1 MALNVQALLGKDSDF
16 DKVTGSREAGS
27 FLTIGS
33 KNEVKQ
39 TKAVQVD
46 LASSLINNNAYGKND
61 HKMGDDI
68 TKALNT
74 DAQTR
79 HNFLNVMA
87 NTLSSKDF
95 AKGME
100 EGFDMSEAG
109 GEASVTIL
117 DKIKATLAESGQV
130 IIGFTDDISVEKLE
144 KITGSRGLANEIVSA
159 FHENDIPVTKSNV
172 EEVVN
177 AVSQMKEVT
186 GLSDGALKYMTLNDI
201 EPTMDNIYM
210 ATHATNGQNR
220 NSRGFYEVEAAGYF
234 AQKPESLD
242 WESIKDQAGKI
253 VEDAGFSK
261 DDKVIMDKAKWMVE
275 ESIPLT
281 KENLVTVAALGELKL
296 PMSEKDVV
304 INAASSIANKR
315 PAASG
320 KVEGTESNLG
330 KAIDIYTKTRAITD
344 EDVAKVVAK
353 NEDITLKNLFDA
365 SEKSIESAEPEK
377 ASAGEGA
384 LVNNPALSQDE
395 AFLAA
400 RKSLEEVRLS
410 MTVEANLRLIDK
422 GFAIDTA
429 PITKVIEELDVAI
442 KEIGTELF
450 GKASDLVG
458 EAEPAAWAV
467 LSENAA
473 KYRLF
478 EETTSKVSELR
489 LFPAAVSG
497 RLTGTDGDT
506 LENIYNEAKTFKAR
520 FDKAELSYEAL
531 GTAPRKDMGDS
542 IRKAFRNVDDILKDL
557 GEELNEENR
566 RVVRIL
572 GYNKMEIS
580 KEKIEAVRTVDE
592 KLTRTVDR
600 LKPGAVLQMIRDGH
614 NPLKMTLDQLSQ
626 ELSDQD
632 KDGSKRDEKY
642 SRFLYKLE
650 KNNEITPEEK
660 ESYIG
665 IYRLF
670 HRLKVTDNAAIGTL
684 LETGAEMT
692 IENLLTATR
701 TMKKKEAGMDYK
713 VDDDFGGAEGRLEA
727 RNISAQIETA
737 FLYYS
742 EKADVVYANLEP
754 EKLHKA
760 SPKDDTL
767 LDELADKLEEISEE
781 KSEETLKTE
790 QTYFAEKAREARAV
804 TSRSD
809 AASLQAELS
818 EYGIEEAVENLQ
830 AMLNIRAARKGRN
843 SVWDQA
849 ERVAHLAFKEIEQEM
864 LEELQDAEDYK
875 DSYEGHLIE
884 LAEQLDEILLETA
897 ESYID
902 VRAIHLV
909 QKQISVMNKMADRG
923 TFEVPVDID
932 GRTVSMKVT
941 LKDSESGGSKVEAA
955 VETLD
960 FGHISMAMTGDE
972 SGIKGVFATSLT
984 SFDELTEFMEGAR
997 EKFINELTDK
1007 GINVDI
1013 HNVGIMYHT
1022 TNAGDAVSEGGNGFS
1037 DSRDLLRM
1045 AGIFIQALQ

>member
-27 FLTIGS
+27 FLNIGS
-33 KNEVKQ
+33 KSEIKQ

-46 LASSLINNNAYGKND
+46 LASSLVNNNAYGKND

-74 DAQTR
+74 DAQVR

-95 AKGME
+95 AEGME
-100 EGFDMSEAG
+100 EGFDMSEVS
-109 GEASVTIL
+109 GEAAVTIL

-130 IIGFTDDISVEKLE
+130 IIGFTDDISMEKLE
-144 KITGSRGLANEIVSA
+144 KITGSRGLANEIASA
-159 FHENDIPVTKSNV
+159 FKENDIPVTKSNI
-172 EEVVN
+172 EDVVN

-186 GLSDGALKYMTLNDI
+186 DLSDGALKHMTLNGL
-201 EPTMDNIYM
+201 EPTMENIYM
-210 ATHATNGQNR
+210 ANHATNGQNR
-220 NSRGFYEVEAAGYF
+220 KSAGFYEVEAAGYY
-234 AQKPESLD
+234 AQKPESID

-261 DDKVIMDKAKWMVE
+261 RDIAVMDKAKWMVE

-281 KENLVTVAALGELKL
+281 KENLVTAMALDEIKL
-296 PMSEKDVV
+296 PMSEKDIV

-315 PAASG
+315 PATSG
-320 KVEGTESNLG
+320 KVEGTENNIG
-330 KAIDIYTKTRAITD
+330 KAIDIFEKTRAITD
-344 EDVAKVVAK
+344 EDVAKVISN
-353 NEDITLKNLFDA
+353 NEDITLKNLFEAKENKAETPEPKDA
-365 SEKSIESAEPEK
+365 ENF
-377 ASAGEGA
+377 
-384 LVNNPALSQDE
+384 LVAKKQLQ
-395 AFLAA
+395 
-400 RKSLEEVRLS
+400 EVRLS
-410 MTVEANLRLIDK
+410 MSVTANLRLIDK

-429 PITKVIEELDVAI
+429 PIEEVIKELDSAI
-442 KEIGTELF
+442 KEIGSELF
-450 GKASDLVG
+450 GEKAAPVNSETG
-458 EAEPAAWAV
+458 IQ
-467 LSENAA
+467 SENSINLVDAA
-473 KYRLF
+473 GKYRLF
-478 EETTSKVSELR
+478 EETTSIVSELR
-489 LFPAAVSG
+489 FFPAAVSG
-497 RLTGTDGDT
+497 KVEGTDIDT
-506 LENIYNEAKTFKAR
+506 LQTIYDKGKDFKAR
-520 FDKAELSYEAL
+520 FERAEATYETL

-542 IRKAFRNVDDILKDL
+542 IKKAFRNVDDILKDL
-557 GEELNEENR
+557 GEEINEENR
-566 RVVRIL
+566 RVIRIL

-580 KEKIEAVRTVDE
+580 KENIETVRTVDE
-592 KLTRTVDR
+592 KLTKTVDR
-600 LKPGAVLQMIRDGH
+600 LKPGAVLQMIKDGH
-614 NPLKMTLDQLSQ
+614 NPLKMTIDELSQ

-632 KDGSKRDEKY
+632 KEGSKREEKY

-650 KNNEITPEEK
+650 KNNEISPEEK

-670 HRLKVTDNAAIGTL
+670 HRLKVTDNAAIGAL

-701 TMKKKEAGMDYK
+701 TIKKKDVGMDYK
-713 VDDDFGGAEGRLEA
+713 LNDDFGGAESKLEP
-727 RNISAQIETA
+727 RNIAAQIETA

-742 EKADVVYANLEP
+742 EKADVVYVNLEP

-760 SPKDDTL
+760 APKDDTL
-767 LDELADKLEEISEE
+767 LDELADKLKEVSAEKQEDVIKAEES
-781 KSEETLKTE
+781 
-790 QTYFAEKAREARAV
+790 YFAERAREAREV
-804 TSRSD
+804 TARSD

-830 AMLNIRAARKGRN
+830 AMLNIRAARRGRN

-849 ERVAHLAFKEIEQEM
+849 EKIAHLAFKETEQEM
-864 LEELQDAEDYK
+864 LEELQDAQDYK
-875 DSYEGHLIE
+875 DSYEGHLLE
-884 LAEQLDEILLETA
+884 LAEQLDEILLETS

-909 QKQISVMNKMADRG
+909 QKQILVMNKMADRG
-923 TFEVPVDID
+923 TYEIPVEID

-960 FGHISMAMTGDE
+960 YGRISMAMTSDE
-972 SGIKGVFATSLT
+972 EGVKGVFATSLA
-984 SFDELTEFMEGAR
+984 SFDELTEFMEASR
-997 EKFINELTDK
+997 EKFVNELTDK

-1013 HNVGIMYHT
+1013 NSVGILYRAS
-1022 TNAGDAVSEGGNGFS
+1022 NAGDAVSEGGKGFS